1 MFSSARRKLI
11 GEAMR
16 EPNMR
21 VVLHPATIAVMLAL
35 ASGAGHAQPAS
46 GKPLFF
52 EGDMVRGAGE
62 AGRTGATCV
71 LASQFKRREMV
82 VWRIRVRDEAG
93 RDVPPEGL
101 KSLVVELPDGQTF
114 PARFGPHPRGK
125 PTDSFWATSWIIPAD
140 YPTGALSYTVVATGL
155 DGTVQRWSPFN
166 VAPSNLTVVEGDVTF
181 TK

>member
-1 MFSSARRKLI
+1 MLI
-11 GEAMR
+11 LPHPRTFA
-16 EPNMR
+16 
-21 VVLHPATIAVMLAL
+21 VVLAL
-35 ASGAGHAQPAS
+35 ASETSAHAQQAP

-71 LASQFKRREMV
+71 LANQFKRREMV

-93 RDVPPEGL
+93 QNVSPEGL
-101 KSLVVELPDGQTF
+101 KSLVVELPDGQSF

-125 PTDSFWATSWIIPAD
+125 PTDNFWATSWIIPAD
-140 YPTGALSYTVVATGL
+140 YPTGTLSYTVVATAL
-155 DGTVQRWSPFN
+155 DGRVHRWSPFN
-166 VAPSNLTVVEGDVTF
+166 VAPSQLAVVEGDVTF